1 MASKSIDADIIRE
14 LAGLLTETDLNEI
27 EIEQNGFRIRVARG
41 GAMSNTIHAPV
52 AVSAPQAAPVP
63 AAGAVAETDHSTNAV
78 TSPMVGT
85 VYLSPEPG
93 APVFVNVSDKVTEG
107 QTLFIVEAMKVM
119 NAIPSP
125 RSGTVTQILA
135 TDGQP
140 VEYGE
145 PLVVIE

>member
-41 GAMSNTIHAPV
+41 GAMSSTIHAPV
-52 AVSAPQAAPVP
+52 AVSAPQA

-93 APVFVNVSDKVTEG
+93 APVFVNVGDKVTEG